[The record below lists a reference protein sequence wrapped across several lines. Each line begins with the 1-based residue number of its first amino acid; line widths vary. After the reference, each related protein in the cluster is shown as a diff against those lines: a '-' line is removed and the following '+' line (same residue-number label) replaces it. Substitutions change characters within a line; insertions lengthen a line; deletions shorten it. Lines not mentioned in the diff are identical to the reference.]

1 MAIPKFL
8 QDLAIISKLG
18 DNPGSDNNLT
28 TSGLR
33 AKFDEAGLAIQKY
46 INDTLIPAIST
57 IKSPVVVSATQPS
70 QTGILWFD
78 TSRSTDATG
87 VALLSL
93 DEDESGEAV
102 TVEVEGETYG
112 VENASV
118 NAGASS
124 DSYDFTV
131 L

>member
-28 TSGLR
+28 TSGFR
-33 AKFDEAGLAIQKY
+33 AKFDAAGLAIQEF
-46 INDTLIPAIST
+46 INNILIPEIEI
-57 IKSPVVVSATQPS
+57 IKSPVVISATQPS

-78 TSRSTDATG
+78 TSCGADAAG
-87 VALLSL
+87 MALLSL

-124 DSYDFTV
+124 GGYDFTV